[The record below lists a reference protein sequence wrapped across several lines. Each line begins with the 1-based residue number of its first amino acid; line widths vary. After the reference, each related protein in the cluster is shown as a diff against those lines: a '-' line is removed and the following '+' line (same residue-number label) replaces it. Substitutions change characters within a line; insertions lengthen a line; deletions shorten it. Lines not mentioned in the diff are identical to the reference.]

1 MDKQRLLTRTESREN
16 WTIRYAVEGGVKS
29 LIEEG
34 DSKYGIDP

>member
-16 WTIRYAVEGGVKS
+16 WTIRYAVEGGKS

-34 DSKYGIDP
+34 DSKHGIDP